1 MKTRTATLQD
11 IPALHYLINSAY
23 RGESSKK
30 GWTTE
35 ADLLG
40 GQRTDP
46 ELLKEM
52 IQNPQS
58 RIELL
63 VDGEEI
69 LGCVYLEE
77 QSDGLY
83 LGMLTVNPEIQAQG
97 LGKKLMNHADEL
109 ARSLQ
114 LPAVKMQVIKG
125 REELIQF
132 YQRRGFKFTGKTE
145 PFPHDDPRYGIA
157 QMKLEFLEM
166 KKEIHHS

>member
-1 MKTRTATLQD
+1 MKIRTATLAD
-11 IPALHYLINSAY
+11 IPSLHTLINSAY

-35 ADLLG
+35 ADMLG

-52 IQNPQS
+52 IEDKNA

-63 VDGEEI
+63 LENDEI

-77 QSDGLY
+77 HDDGLY

-97 LGKKLMNHADEL
+97 LGKKMIGHAEEL
-109 ARSLQ
+109 AKTLK

-132 YQRRGFKFTGKTE
+132 YLRRGFHFTGKTA
-145 PFPHDDPRYGIA
+145 PFPHDDPRYGLA
-157 QMKLEFLEM
+157 KMKLEFLEM
-166 KKEIHHS
+166 KKDIK